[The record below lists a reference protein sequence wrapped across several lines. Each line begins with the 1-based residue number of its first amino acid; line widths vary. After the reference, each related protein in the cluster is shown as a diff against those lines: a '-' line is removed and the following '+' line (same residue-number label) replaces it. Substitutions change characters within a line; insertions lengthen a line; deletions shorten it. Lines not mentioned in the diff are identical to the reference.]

1 MPRVLILSWN
11 RAGNARL
18 WGKSASLP
26 RAAHTRRHRER
37 LCERVERIL
46 AIVQFQHTV
55 EDMDGHI
62 YFGRPASVRT
72 RAQAVTDHLLDL
84 NLPMA
89 ASARAR
95 FVYPEA
101 FCQLARP
108 CSAMN

>member
-1 MPRVLILSWN
+1 MCGAVARTRGAGAVTPAPFGVRGSGDADGD
-11 RAGNARL
+11 RA
-18 WGKSASLP
+18 S
-26 RAAHTRRHRER
+26 
-37 LCERVERIL
+37 
-46 AIVQFQHTV
+46 QFQHTV